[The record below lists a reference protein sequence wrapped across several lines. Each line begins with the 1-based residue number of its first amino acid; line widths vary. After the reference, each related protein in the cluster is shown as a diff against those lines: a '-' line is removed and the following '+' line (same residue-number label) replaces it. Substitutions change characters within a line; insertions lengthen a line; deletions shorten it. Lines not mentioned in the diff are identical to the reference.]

1 MTRGYLLR
9 RLLLVVPVLLGTTL
23 LIYAMVFAIPGDPI
37 KRLAGGHPVAHSTYI
52 AVRHRYHLD
61 RSFFVQYWYYLKGLS
76 HGDFGETFFGQSV
89 GSIIAE
95 RFPVTVRLT
104 LGSFAVE
111 CLLGL
116 VASFVAAL
124 RRGKFLA
131 NFILVSTLVLITIP
145 VFVLGFLGQL
155 MFGVKLH
162 WLPVAGVQ
170 HGWDGYVLPCVVL
183 GVGSA
188 AAIGRLARSTLLDN
202 LSSEHIKAATARG
215 LPRRRVLGLHVLR
228 NAMVPI
234 VTILGLDLA
243 VLMGGAPITESI
255 FNLPGLGQE
264 LVQGI
269 QNENGPVVVGL
280 VTLAALIFILT
291 NLAVDLIVAYLDP
304 RVGYG

>member
-37 KRLAGGHPVAHSTYI
+37 RRLAGGHPVAHSTYI

-104 LGSFAVE
+104 LGAFAVE
-111 CLLGL
+111 CL
-116 VASFVAAL
+116 
-124 RRGKFLA
+124 
-131 NFILVSTLVLITIP
+131 
-145 VFVLGFLGQL
+145 
-155 MFGVKLH
+155 
-162 WLPVAGVQ
+162 
-170 HGWDGYVLPCVVL
+170 
-183 GVGSA
+183 
-188 AAIGRLARSTLLDN
+188 
-202 LSSEHIKAATARG
+202 
-215 LPRRRVLGLHVLR
+215 
-228 NAMVPI
+228 
-234 VTILGLDLA
+234 LGLDLA